1 MTTADVSVRSY
12 SELFPPK
19 NRINTGLG
27 VIDIEIVDDQGAHRY
42 DPNSAILAAHKGP
55 KGFPLG
61 ESIAVSDISNEPG
74 YIVRFDAV
82 QLALTAQE
90 MVRLFMHSLRPEEF
104 FALANK
110 YGIFY
115 EISGKFY
122 DEDTG
127 VADDPRLTFEE
138 QDHRQAM
145 AKVPHLLVLQGDAP
159 SVHSIVALD
168 QADQLIPMFSSA
180 FSVRAEALPLHRP
193 VPAECEYLK
202 PTGNIVVL
210 NVFEDGSLGA
220 CGPFSTLEAA
230 KEYAYVNSTACTK
243 RVKHKYVTDNIVAF
257 TNFE

>member
-1 MTTADVSVRSY
+1 MTTTDVSARSY

-55 KGFPLG
+55 KGFSLG
-61 ESIAVSDISNEPG
+61 TPVALSDISKEPG
-74 YIVRFDAV
+74 YILRFDAV
-82 QLALTAQE
+82 QLALTAPE

-138 QDHRQAM
+138 QDHRHTM
-145 AKVPHLLVLQGDAP
+145 AGVPHLLVLQGDAP

-168 QADQLIPMFSSA
+168 QVDQLIPVLSSA
-180 FSVRAEALPLHRP
+180 FSVRAEALPLQEPQDAVRIS
-193 VPAECEYLK
+193 VQA
-202 PTGNIVVL
+202 TGN
-210 NVFEDGSLGA
+210 NVALLTFEDGSMA
-220 CGPFSTLEAA
+220 AYGPFDTASAAEAFA
-230 KEYAYVNSTACTK
+230 LADHPEYAIMARCSASSV
-243 RVKHKYVTDNIVAF
+243 VA
-257 TNFE
+257 TCGSAR